1 MKLLFDENLS
11 YRLVRLLADIYPD
24 SAYVGD
30 FDLLGAPD
38 SIIWALAAEHGF
50 MLVSKDT
57 DFFERSG
64 LYGAPPKVIWLRIGN
79 APTSATAGL
88 LRDHYVIVRRFHDD
102 PDSTLLALP
111 LR

>member
-30 FDLLGAPD
+30 FDLLGTPD
-38 SIIWALAAEHGF
+38 RTIWEFAAERGF

-57 DFFERSG
+57 DFYERSA
-64 LYGAPPKVIWLRIGN
+64 LYGAPPKVVWLRIGN
-79 APTSATAGL
+79 APTAATAAL
-88 LRDHYVIVRRFHDD
+88 LRDHYVIVRHFHDD
-102 PDSTLLALP
+102 PGTTVLALP
-111 LR
+111 QR